1 MLSPASSCLSV
12 CLSVGWM
19 DDLLLWSSGSCAD
32 TLLGR
37 QLTEN
42 NNNNKLAPAEMLCVC
57 VKAAQT
63 ICANAPVLSTGWSF
77 AFLLRLYSA
86 SPPLLVPHSHSLSLS
101 FSLSLL
107 HTHTRTR
114 AHSDTYTH
122 REAIG
127 LSGRQDSRVILSEY
141 FSIDPIVCE
150 PDAGPLFFDTVA
162 VPGCR
167 WSSEC
172 TCGNINIRSQ

>member
-86 SPPLLVPHSHSLSLS
+86 SPPLLVPHSLSLS
-101 FSLSLL
+101 FSLSLT
-107 HTHTRTR
+107 HTHTHARTLRHVHAQRGYRPIR
-114 AHSDTYTH
+114 AARQQGYIVWIFQH
-122 REAIG
+122 RPHCLRARRGAIV
-127 LSGRQDSRVILSEY
+127 LWH
-141 FSIDPIVCE
+141 C
-150 PDAGPLFFDTVA
+150 
-162 VPGCR
+162 GCAR
-167 WSSEC
+167 LQVVLWMHVW
-172 TCGNINIRSQ
+172 

>member
-1 MLSPASSCLSV
+1 MLSPASSG
-12 CLSVGWM
+12 LSVGWM
-19 DDLLLWSSGSCAD
+19 ADLLLWSSGSCAD

-42 NNNNKLAPAEMLCVC
+42 NNNKLPPAEMLCVC

-86 SPPLLVPHSHSLSLS
+86 SPPLLVPHSLSLSLP
-101 FSLSLL
+101 LSLT
-107 HTHTRTR
+107 HTHTRAR
-114 AHSDTYTH
+114 ARAPRHVQAQRGYRPIRAARQQGYIVWIFQH
-122 REAIG
+122 RPHCLRA
-127 LSGRQDSRVILSEY
+127 RR
-141 FSIDPIVCE
+141 
-150 PDAGPLFFDTVA
+150 GPLFFDTVA

-172 TCGNINIRSQ
+172 TCGNMSIRSE

>member
-1 MLSPASSCLSV
+1 MYTLITMIKKKKSLMLSPASSCLSV

-37 QLTEN
+37 QLTENN

-86 SPPLLVPHSHSLSLS
+86 SPPLLVPHSLSLS
-101 FSLSLL
+101 FSLSLT
-107 HTHTRTR
+107 HTHTHARAHTQTRTR
-114 AHSDTYTH
+114 TE
-122 REAIG
+122 R
-127 LSGRQDSRVILSEY
+127 L
-141 FSIDPIVCE
+141 
-150 PDAGPLFFDTVA
+150 
-162 VPGCR
+162 
-167 WSSEC
+167 
-172 TCGNINIRSQ
+172 